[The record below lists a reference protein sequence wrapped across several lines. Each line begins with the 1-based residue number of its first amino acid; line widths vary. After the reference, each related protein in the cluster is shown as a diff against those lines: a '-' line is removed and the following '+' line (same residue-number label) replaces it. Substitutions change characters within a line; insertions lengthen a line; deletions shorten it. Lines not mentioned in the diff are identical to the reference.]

1 MSPKEFASDG
11 IETRDLHYEVANRTL
26 LHSVNLRVEAGQS
39 VAVTGPSGCGKST
52 LLSLLAGLLQPTRGS
67 IRVAGQDITTIAAG
81 RRAALRLRS
90 VGMIYQF
97 GELLPELSPLE
108 NTVLPALLAGV
119 SKQEA
124 YARGS
129 ELLGSLG
136 VKDVLSTETGEL
148 SGGERQRVA
157 VARALIGRP
166 QVVLADEPTG
176 ALDGKSSDTVA
187 DLLFELPSRYS
198 CALVVVTH
206 NPQVAARAD
215 QVMAMA
221 DGHLQPAEQLQG
233 VVDGST
239 GAVL

>member
-1 MSPKEFASDG
+1 MGPSETAFGG
-11 IETRDLHYEVANRTL
+11 IETSDLHYEVAKRVL
-26 LHSVNLRVEAGQS
+26 LRAVELRVEPGRS

-52 LLSLLAGLLQPTRGS
+52 LLSLLAGLLRPTRGS
-67 IRVAGQDITTIAAG
+67 IRIAGQDMTAVAAG

-108 NTVLPALLAGV
+108 NTVLPALLAGL

-124 YARGS
+124 YARGT
-129 ELLGSLG
+129 ELLGGLG
-136 VKDVLSTETGEL
+136 IEASLSTETGSL

-157 VARALIGRP
+157 VARALIGHP

-176 ALDGKSSDTVA
+176 ALDGKASASVA
-187 DLLFELPSRYS
+187 DLLFSLPSTYG

-206 NPQVAARAD
+206 NPAVAARAD
-215 QVMAMA
+215 QVMVMA
-221 DGHLQPAEQLQG
+221 DGRLRTADRAPGADAE
-233 VVDGST
+233 
-239 GAVL
+239 AAR